1 MNTRFSFNFD
11 GVFSQ
16 VFDHLAPS
24 ILNPNRRGSA
34 SPKTPK
40 HHTMSVTTQSSENDW
55 LFDYMMNV
63 FRAPTWEVRTESCC
77 GFMVA
82 PPSTIGLFKT

>member
-1 MNTRFSFNFD
+1 MNTRLVIRMAS
-11 GVFSQ
+11 SR

-24 ILNPNRRGSA
+24 A
-34 SPKTPK
+34 SIQTDVEVLAPKTPK

-77 GFMVA
+77 GFRVA